1 MKKLQTSFCYLTLI
15 LCFTPILVWSQ
26 TSFSELKGSVKNS
39 ETKDIITGAIITLSD
54 TNISTVTNTEG
65 DFILKIPNNASTEIT
80 ISAISFKDKN
90 LVIEDPSEK
99 IKILMTP
106 SRVDLSEV
114 EVVSYKNARDLV
126 DKVFQKKREN
136 YSDKKIEM
144 TAFYRETIKNRRR
157 NAALS
162 EAVVSIEK
170 QAYTSNKDDKV
181 GLIRLRKDTNYNKL
195 DTIALKL
202 QGGPFSALYVD
213 LIKYPEYVFTPAAM
227 DAYSFKFNKRT
238 ELKGRNIIVVSFEPK
253 PNIVGPLYY
262 GELYISPDEL
272 ALQKADFSLD
282 LTNKAAVNEMFVK
295 KKPGDVKIA
304 AKNISYTV
312 DYREKDGKWLYGY
325 SKAILA
331 FEVKKRRK
339 FFKSIFTLTCE
350 MAVTDWSISPDEGTV
365 IKGGTIRPSIIM
377 ADQNVGFGDPDFWG
391 EYNVIEPEKSIESAI
406 RKIQR
411 KLDKKKEN
419 SSTSSSLG
427 GR

>member
-1 MKKLQTSFCYLTLI
+1 MKKLISSTGFFLLLFS
-15 LCFTPILVWSQ
+15 TPILLLAQQ
-26 TSFSELKGSVKNS
+26 TYTQLEGTVKNT
-39 ETKDIITGAIITLSD
+39 ENRNIIPGAIITLSG
-54 TNISTVTNTEG
+54 TNVSTITNTEG
-65 DFILKIPNNASTEIT
+65 DFILKVPNNTSTEIT
-80 ISAISFKDKN
+80 ISAIGFKDID
-90 LVIEDPSEK
+90 LTIVDPLEK
-99 IKILMTP
+99 IKVLMTP

-114 EVVSYKNARDLV
+114 EVISYKSARDLV
-126 DKVFQKKREN
+126 DKVFAKKREN

-144 TAFYRETIKNRRR
+144 TGFYRETIKNRRR

-170 QAYTSNKDDKV
+170 QPYTNSKDDKV
-181 GLIRLRKDTNYNKL
+181 GLLKLRKDTNYNRL

-202 QGGPFSALYVD
+202 QGGPFSTLYID
-213 LIKYPEYVFTPAAM
+213 LIKYPEYIFTPEAM
-227 DAYSFKFNKRT
+227 NAYKFKFNKRT
-238 ELKGRNIIVVSFEPK
+238 ELNGSNIIVVSFEPK
-253 PNIVGPLYY
+253 PNILGPLYQ

-272 ALQKADFSLD
+272 ALQKADFSLN

-295 KKPGDVKIA
+295 RKPGDVKIA

-325 SKAILA
+325 SKAVLA
-331 FEVKKRRK
+331 FEVKRRRK
-339 FFKSIFTLTCE
+339 LFKSIFTLSCE
-350 MAVTDWSISPDEGTV
+350 MAITDWSISPDEGTV

-411 KLDKKKEN
+411 RIDKKKDTP
-419 SSTSSSLG
+419 STSLG
-427 GR
+427 GK